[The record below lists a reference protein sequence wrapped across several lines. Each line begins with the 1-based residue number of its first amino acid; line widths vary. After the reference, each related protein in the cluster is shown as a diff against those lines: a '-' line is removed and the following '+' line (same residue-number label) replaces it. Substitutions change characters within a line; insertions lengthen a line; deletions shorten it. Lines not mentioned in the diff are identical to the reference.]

1 MLISSFLFS
10 FRDSASSDFVLL
22 SLLLGVLVAVE
33 VVGTEMEVAVIVA
46 VTVLVVFNESSIG
59 LDSILS

>member
-1 MLISSFLFS
+1 LISSFLFS

>member
-46 VTVLVVFNESSIG
+46 VTVLLVFNESSIG

>member
-1 MLISSFLFS
+1 
-10 FRDSASSDFVLL
+10 L

>member
-1 MLISSFLFS
+1 
-10 FRDSASSDFVLL
+10 L

-46 VTVLVVFNESSIG
+46 VTVLLVFNESSIG